1 MKKIEKIMAAVD
13 FSSYSQHVVDISVR
27 LASDLNAELFCINV
41 INKRDLDAVEYT
53 LNKLSAYDS
62 SISLKSYIDEI
73 EGNRSEDIV
82 TLLANAG
89 WNNDRD
95 CRMIF
100 KKGIPFDELTKAA
113 KREGVD
119 LVVIGN
125 KGRTNLSEVLFGST
139 AEKMFRHCPVPL
151 LSIR

>member
-1 MKKIEKIMAAVD
+1 MKKIKKIMAAVD
-13 FSSYSQHVVDISVR
+13 FSKYSQHVVDISVR
-27 LASDLNAELFCINV
+27 LANDLNAELICINV
-41 INKRDLDAVEYT
+41 INKRDLDIMELT
-53 LNKLSAYDS
+53 LNKLSVYDS
-62 SISLKSYIDEI
+62 SVSLKSYVDEI
-73 EGNRSEDIV
+73 EGDRSEKVV

-89 WNNDRD
+89 WQKDRD

-100 KKGIPFDELTKAA
+100 KKGIPFDELVKVAE
-113 KREGVD
+113 KEGVD